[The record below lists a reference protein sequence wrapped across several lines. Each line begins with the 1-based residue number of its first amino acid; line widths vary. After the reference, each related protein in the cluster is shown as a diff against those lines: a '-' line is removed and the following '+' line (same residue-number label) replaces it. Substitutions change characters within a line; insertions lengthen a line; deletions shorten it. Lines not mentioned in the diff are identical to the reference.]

1 MFEVYG
7 VIGVGLVATPY
18 SKIYSESKVIII
30 LGHGYSLQASVLVS
44 IPTQGTPPNLG
55 VGFEQVLREMRVPPP
70 QLSEQASFG
79 TQGDHAPWAK
89 TQFCATM
96 RSILNNVIMFFLLGT
111 GCGSDFRFQFGL
123 MVVPSMMRAQ
133 VTFTIGKTQ
142 GRYAADTT
150 IFKQD

>member
-79 TQGDHAPWAK
+79 THGDHAPWAK
-89 TQFCATM
+89 TQFCATVRQCDIVLLTGYGLRIGFPFPVWSYG
-96 RSILNNVIMFFLLGT
+96 RSLNDEGAGDLY
-111 GCGSDFRFQFGL
+111 DR
-123 MVVPSMMRAQ
+123 
-133 VTFTIGKTQ
+133 
-142 GRYAADTT
+142 
-150 IFKQD
+150 